1 VARPSRV
8 ERLAPLVFV
17 LLWSTGF
24 VVARYATDDA
34 GPLTFLAVRMVIAT
48 TVLWVLAGATRA
60 PAITTT
66 AAKWAAV
73 SGLGMHAM
81 YLGGVFLAISWGMP
95 AGISALIAGLHP
107 VITTVSARFLLS
119 ERLHPLQWLGVVLG
133 FTGVVVVVVDRL
145 SRGGAGLTTG
155 ALIAA
160 ALSVLGMV
168 FGTLVQRRHGVG
180 MPLLRGTAVQY
191 ASSAAVLCVG
201 AAVHEGFRFEVTT
214 RSMFAMAWAV
224 GVLSMASVLIML
236 WLLQHQ
242 AAAKVSS
249 LFFLTPALS
258 ALEGAILFGER
269 FSGLAMM
276 GLAAALVG
284 VALTLRA
291 GV

>member
-1 VARPSRV
+1 
-8 ERLAPLVFV
+8 V

-24 VVARYATDDA
+24 VVARYATEDS
-34 GPLTFLAVRMVIAT
+34 GPLTFLAIRMVIASG
-48 TVLWVLAGATRA
+48 VLWLLAAATRA
-60 PAITTT
+60 PGISRP
-66 AAKWAAV
+66 AARWAAV
-73 SGLGMHAM
+73 SGFGMHAL

-107 VITTVSARFLLS
+107 VITTVSARFLLA
-119 ERLHPLQWLGVVLG
+119 ERLHPLQWLGVALG
-133 FTGVVVVVVDRL
+133 FSGVAFVVADRL
-145 SRGGAGLTTG
+145 SQHGGDLSGGALV
-155 ALIAA
+155 AA

-180 MPLLRGTAVQY
+180 MPLVRGTAVQY
-191 ASSAAVLCVG
+191 SSSAVVLCIG
-201 AAVHEGFRFEVTT
+201 AAIHEQFRFDVTT
-214 RSMFAMAWAV
+214 RSVFAMAWAV

-258 ALEGAILFGER
+258 ALESAVLFGER
-269 FSGLAMM
+269 FSGLEMM
-276 GLAAALVG
+276 GLVAALVG

-291 GV
+291 SA